1 MPDLTWF
8 EFVETSIFTKRF
20 GNVGLHDSLV
30 ELQADL
36 LESPTRWPVIA
47 GLKGARKGRLSDR
60 SHRRGRR
67 GSFRYIYLYL
77 PHVSRIYLLFVF
89 EKNELDNLSKEQ
101 QEVIADLCVAIR
113 RECAKY
119 ECKESELGKVT
130 ATHER

>member
-1 MPDLTWF
+1 MPDLTWL

-20 GNVGLHDSLV
+20 GNVGLHDRLV

-47 GLKGARKGRLSDR
+47 GLKGARKGRLNDKRYGKGR
-60 SHRRGRR
+60 S

-89 EKNELDNLSKEQ
+89 EKNERENLSKEQ
-101 QEVIADLCVAIR
+101 QELIADLCVAIR
-113 RECAKY
+113 REC
-119 ECKESELGKVT
+119 EV
-130 ATHER
+130 